1 MRISDWSSDVCSS
14 DLAHMASIRSVESSS
29 TAAEGGAFVLWL
41 SSTSRDV
48 SFRAPDLNS
57 MGFRLIEGHVL
68 QAADMPTA
76 QLVSRDSDENI
87 VTLYFVAMV
96 DSSENAPTFLEI
108 GRASFREIFF
118 QFISWVSSF

>member
-41 SSTSRDV
+41 SSASRDF

-57 MGFRLIEGHVL
+57 MGFRLIEGPVL
-68 QAADMPTA
+68 QDADLPTA
-76 QLVSRDSDENI
+76 QLVYRDSDENI
-87 VTLYFVAMV
+87 VTPYFGATEE
-96 DSSENAPTFLEI
+96 SSDIAPTFKNATTS
-108 GRASFREIFF
+108 GRERVCKNE
-118 QFISWVSSF
+118 